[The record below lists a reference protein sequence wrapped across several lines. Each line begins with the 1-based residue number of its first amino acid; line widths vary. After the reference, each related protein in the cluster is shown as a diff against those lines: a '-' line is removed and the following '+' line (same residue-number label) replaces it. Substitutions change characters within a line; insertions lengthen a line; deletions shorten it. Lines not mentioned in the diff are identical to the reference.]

1 MRNTATVAV
10 LFCDV
15 VGSTERLTR
24 LGDEAGDEFRRRV
37 FAELRRCV
45 VESRGA
51 EVKNLGGERVGDV
64 VGDATHAR
72 VKLGWSPRIG
82 FPELVAEMVR
92 EDLRSAERDELVK
105 RNGYEVFDYD
115 E

>member
-51 EVKNLGGERVGDV
+51 EVKNLGDGLMVAFDGSASFFRSRR
-64 VGDATHAR
+64 HA
-72 VKLGWSPRIG
+72 P
-82 FPELVAEMVR
+82 
-92 EDLRSAERDELVK
+92 
-105 RNGYEVFDYD
+105 
-115 E
+115 